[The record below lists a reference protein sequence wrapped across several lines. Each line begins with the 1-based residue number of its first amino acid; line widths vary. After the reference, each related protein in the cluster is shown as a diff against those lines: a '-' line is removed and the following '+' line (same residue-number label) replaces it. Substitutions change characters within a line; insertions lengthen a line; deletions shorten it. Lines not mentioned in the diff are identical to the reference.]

1 MLRPLLSGS
10 RTVFTD
16 GWDPALAVELVHRF
30 GVTCTAGTPF
40 HLEGILDLGDTGD
53 KLASLR
59 EFLVGAA
66 PVAEQIGAA
75 RRKPGS
81 APSAVSALPNTPL
94 SPVNTRA
101 SRSGPA

>member
-1 MLRPLLSGS
+1 M
-10 RTVFTD
+10 
-16 GWDPALAVELVHRF
+16 VHRF

-40 HLEGILDLGDTGD
+40 HLAGILDLGDTGG

-66 PVAEQIGAA
+66 PVAEEIGRRAA
-75 RRKPGS
+75 HAES
-81 APSAVSALPNTPL
+81 APSAVTARPNTPL
-94 SPVNTRA
+94 SLVNTRV